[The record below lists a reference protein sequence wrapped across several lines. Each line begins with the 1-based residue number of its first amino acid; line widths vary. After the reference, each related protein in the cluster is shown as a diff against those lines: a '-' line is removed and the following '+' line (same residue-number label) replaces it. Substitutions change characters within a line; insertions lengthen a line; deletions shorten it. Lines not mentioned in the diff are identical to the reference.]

1 MKQEANTFFNLL
13 IVFGLA
19 MMVPIVLSKQKKLQ
33 LPIVVGEIIAG
44 ILIGKSGFNVIALND
59 PILEFLSHF
68 GLIYLM
74 FLSGIEIDFATL
86 LSPPTKTKIKNNQ
99 KSNRTLPAIHIGI
112 FSFLITILLSI
123 GFSFL
128 LATFIPI
135 KSPWM
140 MALIMSTTS
149 LGVVVPV
156 LKEAKV
162 INSHYGQSILVA
174 SFIADFVTMLL
185 ITVLVTF
192 LSKGLTLEVLL
203 VFVLFLTFFLF
214 YRFGMFVN
222 RIPYLQK
229 TLSDLSHATAQIK
242 IRGAFA
248 LILIFIVTSEVLGTE
263 VILGSFL
270 AGVIIALIRKPND
283 VYVIEQLEAF
293 GFGLFI
299 PIFFINVGLNIDLPA
314 LFQSSTAI
322 ALVPILLGGAYL
334 IKLAGVIPF
343 FFQFSIKKSLG
354 AGFLI
359 SSRLSL
365 IIAASAIGLRMGLIN
380 DATNTAIILVAILTV
395 TISPAMFMR
404 LVGKKEEKE
413 KPPILIIGANELG
426 IQTAD
431 QLILHKDRIILAD
444 CEPDAVRKAINNHFN
459 AVLITYDRNDPVF
472 SKLLSESDTIIC
484 CVSDP
489 KLNFDICKLAKSEF
503 NPERVLSYVL
513 NTRDLPLYH
522 QIGVETTNAALDRA
536 VLMALVARNPAM
548 YSLLTRTDDDK
559 ELEEIEILNPA
570 YIGKRLREVVLPGDV
585 LILAMRRSDDLIV
598 PHGDTQLLAGDH
610 LTIAGSINFFEDT
623 KEMFTHQRD

>member
-1 MKQEANTFFNLL
+1 MNHEANTFINLL

-19 MMVPIVLSKQKKLQ
+19 MLVPIVLSKQKKIQ

-44 ILIGKSGFNVIALND
+44 IVIGKSGFNVISLND

-86 LSPPTKTKIKNNQ
+86 LSPPSKTTIKGGQ
-99 KSNRTLPAIHIGI
+99 RSKKTLPAIHLGI
-112 FSFLITILLSI
+112 ISFLITILLSI
-123 GFSFL
+123 VFAFFL
-128 LATFIPI
+128 TTIIPI
-135 KSPWM
+135 ESPWM

-185 ITVLVTF
+185 ITVLVTL
-192 LSKGLTLEVLL
+192 LSKGLTLDILL

-229 TLSDLSHATAQIK
+229 TLSDLGHATAQIK

-299 PIFFINVGLNIDLPA
+299 PIFFINVGLNIDLFA
-314 LFQSSTAI
+314 LFQSSSAI

-334 IKLAGVIPF
+334 IKLLGVIPF
-343 FFQFSIKKSLG
+343 FFQFTIKQSLG
-354 AGFLI
+354 AGFLL

-395 TISPAMFMR
+395 AISPAMFMR
-404 LVGKKEEKE
+404 LVGKKKEQE

-426 IQTAD
+426 IQTAN
-431 QLILHKDRIILAD
+431 QLQQHKDKVILAD
-444 CEPDAVRKAINNHFN
+444 CEQDAVSKAINNHFT
-459 AVLITYDRNDPVF
+459 AVLINYDRNDPGFV
-472 SKLLSESDTIIC
+472 KLLSESEIIIC
-484 CVSDP
+484 SISDP
-489 KLNFDICKLAKSEF
+489 KLNFELCKLAKSEF
-503 NPERVLSYVL
+503 NTERVLSYVQ

-522 QIGVETTNAALDRA
+522 QIGIETTNAALDHA
-536 VLMALVARNPAM
+536 VLMALIARNPAM
-548 YSLLTRTDDDK
+548 YSLLTCTDDDK
-559 ELEEIEILNPA
+559 ELEEVEILNRTL
-570 YIGKRLREVVLPGDV
+570 IGKRLGEIVLPGDV
-585 LILAMRRSDDLIV
+585 LILALRRSDDLIV
-598 PHGDTQLLAGDH
+598 PNGDTQLLPGDH

-623 KEMFTHQRD
+623 KEMLRLQN

>member
-1 MKQEANTFFNLL
+1 MEHDANTFFNLL

-19 MMVPIVLSKQKKLQ
+19 MLVPIVLSKQKKIQ

-44 ILIGKSGFNVIALND
+44 IIIGKSGFNVISISD

-86 LSPPTKTKIKNNQ
+86 LAAPSKTTIKGGQ
-99 KSNRTLPAIHIGI
+99 KNKKTLPAIHLGLL
-112 FSFLITILLSI
+112 SFGITILLSV
-123 GFSFL
+123 GFAFL
-128 LATFIPI
+128 LSTLIPI

-156 LKEAKV
+156 LKEANV

-203 VFVLFLTFFLF
+203 VFVLFLAFFLF
-214 YRFGMFVN
+214 YRFGLFVN

-229 TLSDLSHATAQIK
+229 TLTDLSHATAQIK

-283 VYVIEQLEAF
+283 VYIIEQLEAF

-299 PIFFINVGLNIDLPA
+299 PIFFINVGLNIDLFA
-314 LFQSSTAI
+314 LFQSSSAI

-334 IKLAGVIPF
+334 IKLLGVIPF
-343 FFQFSIKKSLG
+343 FFQFSLKESLG
-354 AGFLI
+354 AGFLL

-395 TISPAMFMR
+395 TISPAVFMR
-404 LVGKKEEKE
+404 LAGKKKEKE
-413 KPPILIIGANELG
+413 KPPILIMGANELG
-426 IQTAD
+426 IQTAN
-431 QLILHKDRIILAD
+431 QLRLHNDKIILAD
-444 CEPDAVRKAINNHFN
+444 REPEAIRKAASNHFD
-459 AVLITYDRNDPVF
+459 AVLIKYDRNDPAFV
-472 SKLLSESDTIIC
+472 KLLSDSETMIC
-484 CVSDP
+484 CISDP
-489 KLNFDICKLAKSEF
+489 ELNFELCKLAKSEF
-503 NPERVLSYVL
+503 NTERVLSYVQ
-513 NTRDLPLYH
+513 NTKDLHRYH

-559 ELEEIEILNPA
+559 ELEEIEIINPI
-570 YIGKRLREVVLPGDV
+570 YFGKRLREVVLPGDI
-585 LILAMRRSDDLIV
+585 LIVALRRSEDLIV
-598 PHGDTQLLAGDH
+598 PRGDTELLAGDH
-610 LTIAGSINFFEDT
+610 LTIAGSLNFFEDT
-623 KEMFTHQRD
+623 KEMFTLGN